1 MSKICRHRHLWF
13 LIPFFAIKKAMS
25 LQPGQP
31 APQFTLVS
39 SALKEVSLSDF
50 KGKKVILH
58 FFPMAFTGV
67 CTTQLCTMR
76 DNFGYYDGLNAVILG
91 ISVDSPF
98 TLAKFKEENHYQ
110 FELLSDFNK
119 GVSAAYDALY
129 EEFVFGLKG
138 VSKRAAFVIDEV
150 QNIIYAEV
158 LESAKDLPDF
168 AAIAEKVK

>member
-1 MSKICRHRHLWF
+1 M
-13 LIPFFAIKKAMS
+13 A
-25 LQPGQP
+25 LQPGSA
-31 APQFTLVS
+31 APQFTLIS
-39 SALKEVSLSDF
+39 TEKKPVSLSDF

-98 TLAKFKEENHYQ
+98 TLAKFKEENNYQ

-119 GVSAAYDALY
+119 EVSTAYGAIY
-129 EEFVFGLKG
+129 EEFVLGLKG
-138 VSKRAAFVIDEV
+138 VSKRAAFVIDEE

-158 LESAKDLPDF
+158 LESAGDLPDF
-168 AAIAEKVK
+168 TAIAEAVK